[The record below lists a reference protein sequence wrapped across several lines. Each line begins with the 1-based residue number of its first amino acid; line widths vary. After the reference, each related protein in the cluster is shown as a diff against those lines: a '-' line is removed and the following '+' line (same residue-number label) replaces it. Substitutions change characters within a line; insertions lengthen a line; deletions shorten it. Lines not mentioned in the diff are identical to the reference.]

1 MYTVP
6 FHWEAMSSNV
16 LPLSEYCNA
25 MSNFYQSDLLS
36 LWHVVTYCLESCVKW
51 EHASW
56 LTFLFFHGECNFLRG
71 LRWGRRDRGVA
82 RDRDWPFILKG
93 LFTMVISAWGTGY
106 NTRYQGIKARSVQR
120 VFLFYLDLTN
130 CILLL
135 LLFFVF
141 CLWEICLS
149 ENLEEHYQCHYLK
162 REAGSVS
169 ASTIV
174 LFLLLNVIFKFIL
187 WVKCYSSI
195 LAFLPVGVCTISIL
209 VCVGTCSLPTP
220 HQSETEAAWIYKVA

>member
-1 MYTVP
+1 MLLT
-6 FHWEAMSSNV
+6 SSRETRKRV
-16 LPLSEYCNA
+16 KLSESELYKGLSQNDINRQIDWLGGEPQTLAKQQQTYLAWQLETNTLFWTRCTLCPFIEKQWALMSYLCLNIA
-25 MSNFYQSDLLS
+25 MQWAIFYQSDLLS

-120 VFLFYLDLTN
+120 VF
-130 CILLL
+130 C
-135 LLFFVF
+135 
-141 CLWEICLS
+141 
-149 ENLEEHYQCHYLK
+149 
-162 REAGSVS
+162 
-169 ASTIV
+169 
-174 LFLLLNVIFKFIL
+174 FI
-187 WVKCYSSI
+187 W
-195 LAFLPVGVCTISIL
+195 T
-209 VCVGTCSLPTP
+209 
-220 HQSETEAAWIYKVA
+220 